1 MKQLNLFGEEVIENV
16 KDNEISHKAKSYTGL
31 YALHKYWGK
40 KPYNIMA
47 DFIDKY
53 TSPNEIVLDPF
64 LGSGVSITEAVFKG
78 RKGFGIDINPS
89 AIFIT
94 SQILAKVNPKNI
106 IAEFKSLEN
115 DLKEKINS
123 FYTVNRNGKFF
134 LGQNYLWE
142 NQELTEVRFTNGTR
156 NRQSETPTSEDIA
169 LAESF
174 DIKNIKSY
182 YPTSNFFHNSRI
194 NAKGTENVS
203 KLFTPRNLN
212 ALSLLF
218 ERIEKIENSEIRDLF
233 KFCFTSSIGQ
243 ASKMVFVIKRR
254 NKTKNN
260 GNIIVSEKKEI
271 GSWVIGYWQP
281 KEFFENNVWTCFET
295 RFKKIL
301 KAKKDQYSLSNL
313 HISSESFDEL
323 KKIGN
328 YLLVNQPSQK
338 YLKLIDDNSI
348 DYILTDPPHGNR
360 IPYLEL
366 SLLWNSWL
374 KKDVNYEDEIIVSE
388 SKERRK
394 NSTNYNEL
402 MNEAIKECL
411 RVLKPERHFS
421 FMFNSLDDDA
431 WLNVV
436 KTFHEIGFELE
447 VIETLGYS
455 ANSVVQDNRKN
466 GLQTDFIITYKK
478 PKEIDLKRRLEIIDL
493 MDYPD
498 LVLQIIN
505 LKKKGYK
512 PFQIMNNI
520 FCEVLKKNQFFL
532 ISELFKTIE
541 NA

>member
-123 FYTVNRNGKFF
+123 FYTVNRNGENY

-156 NRQSETPTSEDIA
+156 NRQSETPTNEDIA
-169 LAESF
+169 LAESV

-313 HISSESFDEL
+313 HISSESFEEL
-323 KKIGN
+323 EKVGN
-328 YLLVNQPSQK
+328 YLLVNQPCQK

-388 SKERRK
+388 SKERKK

-493 MDYPD
+493 IDYPD

-520 FCEVLKKNQFFL
+520 FCEVLKKNQFFM

>member
-1 MKQLNLFGEEVIENV
+1 MKQLNLFGEEVIEDV

-53 TSPNEIVLDPF
+53 TSPDEIVLDPF

-94 SQILAKVNPKNI
+94 SQILAKVNPKSI

-123 FYTVNRNGKFF
+123 FYTVNRNGENY

-156 NRQSETPTSEDIA
+156 NRQSETPTNEDIA

-301 KAKKDQYSLSNL
+301 KAKKDQYSISNL

-323 KKIGN
+323 EKVGN
-328 YLLVNQPSQK
+328 YLLVNQPCQK

-388 SKERRK
+388 SKERKK

-520 FCEVLKKNQFFL
+520 FCEVLKKNQFFM

>member
-47 DFIDKY
+47 GFIDKY

-123 FYTVNRNGKFF
+123 FYTVNRNGEYY

-156 NRQSETPTSEDIA
+156 NRQSETPTIEDIA

-174 DIKNIKSY
+174 NIKNIKSY

-212 ALSLLF
+212 ALSILF

-243 ASKMVFVIKRR
+243 ASKMVFVIKPT
-254 NKTKNN
+254 KKKKNN

-323 KKIGN
+323 KKSGN

-520 FCEVLKKNQFFL
+520 FCEVLKKNQFFM

>member
-123 FYTVNRNGKFF
+123 FYTVNRNGEYY

-156 NRQSETPTSEDIA
+156 NRQSETPTIEDIA

-174 DIKNIKSY
+174 NIKNIKSY

-212 ALSLLF
+212 ALSILF

-301 KAKKDQYSLSNL
+301 KAKKDQYSLSTL

-323 KKIGN
+323 KKSGN

-520 FCEVLKKNQFFL
+520 FCEVLKKNQFFM

>member
-123 FYTVNRNGKFF
+123 FYTVNRNGENY

-156 NRQSETPTSEDIA
+156 NRQSETPTNEDIA

-323 KKIGN
+323 EKVGN
-328 YLLVNQPSQK
+328 YLLVNQPCQK

-388 SKERRK
+388 SKERKK

-520 FCEVLKKNQFFL
+520 FCEVLKKNQFFM

>member
-520 FCEVLKKNQFFL
+520 FCEVLKKNQFFM